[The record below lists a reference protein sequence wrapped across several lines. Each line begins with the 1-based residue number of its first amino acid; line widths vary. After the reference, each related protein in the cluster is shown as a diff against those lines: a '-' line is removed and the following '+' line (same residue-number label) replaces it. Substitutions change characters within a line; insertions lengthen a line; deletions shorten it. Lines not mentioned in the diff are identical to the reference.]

1 MTYDYFNEMH
11 DKLYS
16 SKYEN
21 ILKILF
27 MYLVEYMK
35 IFFPFVFS
43 GRGRDWGFFSNSFN
57 QIFFKQGESIYF
69 CKHKSLFTMLSALYS
84 CLTSVSSIM

>member
-43 GRGRDWGFFSNSFN
+43 GRGRDWGFF
-57 QIFFKQGESIYF
+57 FKQLQPDF
-69 CKHKSLFTMLSALYS
+69 LNKVKAFFL
-84 CLTSVSSIM
+84 